1 MKSLLLM
8 SLFLFPQHAIA
19 QDNWSQIEGSYVLTG
34 SDLID
39 PDLSIPQNTHLRFSL
54 MGKLA
59 QELYHAM
66 DVGTVIDECTGLP
79 SKSVKDMRCYFEKSD
94 NSYMCDFS
102 IDIAKQEIGYGLSC

>member
-1 MKSLLLM
+1 MKSFLLI
-8 SLFLFPQHAIA
+8 SLFLFPLQVIA

-34 SDLID
+34 SELID
-39 PDLSIPQNTHLRFSL
+39 PDPSKTQNTHLRFSL
-54 MGKLA
+54 TGQVA
-59 QELYHAM
+59 RDLYQAM
-66 DVGTVIDECTGLP
+66 DIDVVIDECTGLP